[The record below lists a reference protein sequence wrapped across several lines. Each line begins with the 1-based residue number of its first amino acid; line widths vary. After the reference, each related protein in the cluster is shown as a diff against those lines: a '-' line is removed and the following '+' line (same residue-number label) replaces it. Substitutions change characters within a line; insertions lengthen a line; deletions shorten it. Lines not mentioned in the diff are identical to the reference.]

1 MHEWPLIIFTLL
13 VQGSVGLTVFTA
25 IAMMSASRTLNV
37 KQKQSAGLPAMLA
50 AFITGALGLMAS
62 TAHLGYPLNAFH
74 ALTHIGSS
82 WLSREIV
89 FASLYLAVLGLA
101 TLIALFKK
109 RVIPFMLLIASLLG
123 IIDSFCMSAIYVHAW
138 VVTWMHFNTYVMFF
152 GSTLSLGAVA
162 ALWAFANASRLQAQ
176 PLRAVMVTAVLVLV
190 GVTLVRLLEQPLYM
204 SYLANAGISDVV
216 TLPHQ
221 PLAAFKEQSVL
232 RLTAWIALVAG
243 SCLLAVSL
251 RSARIPKALLALG
264 GGLVLLAEIL
274 LRFSFFSIN

>member
-25 IAMMSASRTLNV
+25 VAMMSASRTLNV
-37 KQKQSAGLPAMLA
+37 KQKHSAGLPAMLA
-50 AFITGALGLMAS
+50 AFIAGALGLMAS

-123 IIDSFCMSAIYVHAW
+123 IIDIFCMSAIYVHAW

-152 GSTLSLGAVA
+152 GSMLSLGAVA

-176 PLRAVMVTAVLVLV
+176 PLRAAMVTAVLVLV

-216 TLPHQ
+216 TFPHQ

-251 RSARIPKALLALG
+251 RSARISKALLALG
-264 GGLVLLAEIL
+264 GGLVLVAEIL